1 MHVQA
6 EELPMVRKTNKGTK
20 IKPDKAT
27 IAFNVIGYT
36 LLTAISIVCLIPF
49 WLIVAGS
56 FTDEMEIIAEG
67 FKLFPNTISFE
78 AYKSVFA
85 TPEQIYRAYGV
96 TIGVTVAGSVLGL
109 LLTSMAGY
117 VLSRKDFIY
126 RNSLSFFIYFTTLFS
141 GGLIPWYIMMT
152 KYLGLK
158 DSYWALILPPLIS
171 AWNIILMRNFM
182 KSIPDSVI
190 ESAKIDGAGD
200 FLIYRKIIL
209 PLSTPGLATIGLFL
223 ALGYWNDWF
232 NANVFITSDHKYP
245 LQFLLYKIL
254 SSAAVLRTQTGAYL
268 AANVVPPT
276 ETLKMAVAVVATGP
290 IILLYPFV
298 QKYFVKGLTIGAVK
312 G

>member
-1 MHVQA
+1 MNIQA
-6 EELPMVRKTNKGTK
+6 KVLPVVPNTNRSSK
-20 IKPDKAT
+20 IKDDKAT
-27 IAFNVIGYT
+27 IVFNVIGYT
-36 LLTAISIVCLIPF
+36 LLTVISLICLIPF
-49 WLIVAGS
+49 WLIVVGS
-56 FTDEMEIIAEG
+56 FTDELEIISEG

-78 AYKSVFA
+78 AYRSVFA
-85 TPEQIYRAYGV
+85 SPEQIYRAYAV
-96 TIGVTVAGSVLGL
+96 TIGVTVVGSVLGL
-109 LLTSMAGY
+109 FLTSMAGY
-117 VLSRKDFIY
+117 VLSRNDFLY
-126 RNSLSFFIYFTTLFS
+126 RNKLSFFIYFTTLFS

-152 KYLGLK
+152 KYLDLK

-171 AWNIILMRNFM
+171 AWNIILMRTFM
-182 KSIPDSVI
+182 KSIPDSI
-190 ESAKIDGAGD
+190 TESAKIDGAGD

-232 NANVFITSDHKYP
+232 NANVFITTDTKYP

-254 SSAAVLRTQTGAYL
+254 SSAAVLRTQTGAYV

-298 QKYFVKGLTIGAVK
+298 QKYFVKGLTVGAVK

>member
-1 MHVQA
+1 MQMKA
-6 EELPMVRKTNKGTK
+6 EP
-20 IKPDKAT
+20 AT
-27 IAFNVIGYT
+27 RVFNLVGYALLIVIS
-36 LLTAISIVCLIPF
+36 LLCLIPF

-56 FTDEMEIIAEG
+56 FTDELEIVSDG
-67 FKLFPNTISFE
+67 FKLFPHTVSFE
-78 AYKSVFA
+78 AYKSVFQ
-85 TPEQIYRAYGV
+85 TPEQIIRAYGV
-96 TIGVTVAGSVLGL
+96 TIGVTAVGSALGL

-117 VLSRKDFIY
+117 VLSRRDFAY

-158 DSYWALILPPLIS
+158 DSYWAMILPPLIS
-171 AWNIILMRNFM
+171 AWNIILMKNFM
-182 KSIPDSVI
+182 KSIPDSII

-200 FLIYRKIIL
+200 FRIYRQLIL

-232 NANVFITSDHKYP
+232 NANVFITDDGKYP

-254 SSAAVLRTQTGAYL
+254 SSAAVLQTDNGAYL
-268 AANVVPPT
+268 AANIVPPT

-298 QKYFVKGLTIGAVK
+298 QRYFVKGLTIGAVK